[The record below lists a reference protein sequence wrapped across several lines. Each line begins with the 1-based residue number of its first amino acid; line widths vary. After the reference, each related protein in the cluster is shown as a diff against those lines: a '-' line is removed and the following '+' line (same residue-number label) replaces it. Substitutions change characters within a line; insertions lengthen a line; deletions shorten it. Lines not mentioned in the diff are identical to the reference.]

1 MGYGGTKT
9 EMERLLADAEKLS
22 GVHYDMDNLGDVYS
36 AIHVIQE
43 NLGLTGVAAEEASE
57 TFTGSLGSMKAAAEN
72 LMANIALGEDIQP
85 ALMTLLTTVRNF
97 VLNNL
102 FPMLANIFSS
112 LPDIFNGAMQIGN
125 ALIMGITEQVR
136 DSDGVFN
143 IISGLAE
150 NILMWIPYLA
160 GSAIELAKAIFDGI
174 VSFDWIGAITEFADN
189 VLFNLDLAA
198 GEEFGYESAAE
209 MMTAMVDGIMTSI
222 PQLITMFGTAIET
235 LLNFIVSN
243 LPLIVDQGKDML
255 LSLVRGIVSHLPDIA
270 SSMVSVVSTLLTT
283 LVEHLPEILEM
294 GVTVIMELI
303 TGLLECLPVVIESA
317 FTLAS
322 GIVDTFKE
330 IDWVSLGKNLIDGII
345 NGIKNMGGALIEAA
359 KNAAKAAF
367 DAAKDFLGI
376 HSPATKGIYIGEM
389 YDRGIAGGVEDNAD
403 LIDNAVKSISKNM
416 NSDLMVSAQGASFD
430 VSATADS
437 KVDVLIALLTAYL
450 PEIAK
455 NKGVSINDLYNG
467 INRQLGIALA

>member
-1 MGYGGTKT
+1 
-9 EMERLLADAEKLS
+9 
-22 GVHYDMDNLGDVYS
+22 
-36 AIHVIQE
+36 
-43 NLGLTGVAAEEASE
+43 
-57 TFTGSLGSMKAAAEN
+57 
-72 LMANIALGEDIQP
+72 
-85 ALMTLLTTVRNF
+85 
-97 VLNNL
+97 
-102 FPMLANIFSS
+102 
-112 LPDIFNGAMQIGN
+112 
-125 ALIMGITEQVR
+125 
-136 DSDGVFN
+136 
-143 IISGLAE
+143 
-150 NILMWIPYLA
+150 
-160 GSAIELAKAIFDGI
+160 
-174 VSFDWIGAITEFADN
+174 
-189 VLFNLDLAA
+189 
-198 GEEFGYESAAE
+198 
-209 MMTAMVDGIMTSI
+209 MTAMLDGIMSSI

-255 LSLVRGIVSHLPDIA
+255 LSLVSGIVSHLPDIA